1 MSYTRLMMRITQ
13 IKIIG
18 LRRKMSIFRGL
29 IVLLAL
35 YLLTASILPLF
46 GWQLFIYGPFKLEA
60 FDPVLGSA
68 LFLVITK
75 SASFMTLSFFA
86 LNYLQNRKPLSSV
99 APLLVHSNF
108 TVIFGAIFLTQSD
121 NTQWSHWAL
130 VFLLSVVSV
139 ILFQENKQEGKKIF
153 RNDWWKA
160 GSRGY
165 RHFLWS

>member
-1 MSYTRLMMRITQ
+1 MSYTRLRMRINQ

-18 LRRKMSIFRGL
+18 LLRKMPIFRGL
-29 IVLLAL
+29 IGLLGL
-35 YLLTASILPLF
+35 YLLIASILPLF

-60 FDPVLGSA
+60 FDPIVGND

-99 APLLVHSNF
+99 APLLVYSNF
-108 TVIFGAIFLTQSD
+108 TIIFGAIFLTQSH

-130 VFLLSVVSV
+130 VFLLSVISV
-139 ILFQENKQEGKKIF
+139 ILFEENKQEGKKIF
-153 RNDWWKA
+153 RNDW
-160 GSRGY
+160 
-165 RHFLWS
+165 